1 MTFELTRDL
10 AAALLGGRAGLFTR
24 FVIACVVFTAA
35 AAAGRA
41 LLPVRTRLWWL
52 VAVSLALVTACTTP
66 AIAAIAVVYAIAF
79 YAASERLPR
88 GPVRTAVVAMLL
100 VLQVAG
106 AILWLPRL
114 PGYTGIVREF
124 VAFATNLFF
133 LRSWAWAFDRALDGP
148 ARSVPD
154 YALYTFYWPAFASG
168 PFFSPHQLG
177 ERRQAWY
184 WADGD
189 RSAPPLGP
197 AVRRIARGFVALAL
211 LTLAAWSLTPEAYL
225 RATTGPV
232 AHAWL
237 HTVGVYFAVY
247 LGFSAWTDASVGFAQ
262 LSGIVL
268 PENFNHAERA
278 YGPADFWRRWN
289 MSLGAWMHEYVYVP
303 LGGAHPGGRR
313 DRLAWWNIA
322 AVFAAVALYHHVG
335 GLKLLGPGVVAL
347 PGFWLPWSL
356 WALYNTLGTLVTRRW
371 RAPDRLGPRDWA
383 VIAVTF
389 AFSAVGLT
397 TAFYPLTLPIADVLD
412 LYRTLL
418 LGGLP

>member
-1 MTFELTRDL
+1 
-10 AAALLGGRAGLFTR
+10 
-24 FVIACVVFTAA
+24 
-35 AAAGRA
+35 
-41 LLPVRTRLWWL
+41 
-52 VAVSLALVTACTTP
+52 
-66 AIAAIAVVYAIAF
+66 
-79 YAASERLPR
+79 
-88 GPVRTAVVAMLL
+88 
-100 VLQVAG
+100 
-106 AILWLPRL
+106 
-114 PGYTGIVREF
+114 
-124 VAFATNLFF
+124 

-148 ARSVPD
+148 ARGAAD
-154 YALYTFYWPAFASG
+154 YAFYTFYWPAFASG

-184 WADGD
+184 WTDAGEPG
-189 RSAPPLGP
+189 AQPLGP
-197 AVRRIARGFVALAL
+197 ALRRIARGFAALAL

-225 RATTGPV
+225 RATAGPV
-232 AHAWL
+232 GHAWL
-237 HTVGVYFAVY
+237 HTIGVYFAVY

-262 LSGIVL
+262 LSGVVL
-268 PENFNHAERA
+268 PENFDHAERA

-289 MSLGAWMHEYVYVP
+289 VSLGAWMHEYVYVP

-335 GLKLLGPGVVAL
+335 GLKLLGPGVAVL

-371 RAPDRLGPRDWA
+371 RAPERFGFRDWA

-397 TAFYPLTLPIADVLD
+397 TAFYPLTLPIADVLG